1 MAWDTEFLD
10 LMPHS
15 IIIHA
20 FSSRKVD
27 GSPAYA
33 ASGTT
38 YRGRVNQTSR
48 QVRDD
53 KGNVV
58 MAAQVAWIA
67 STSPLNV
74 NSRYRLP
81 AGTGGSTTPPVL
93 RVDNFSDEDGVNH
106 HRVYFGA

>member
-1 MAWDTEFLD
+1 
-10 LMPHS
+10 MPHS
-15 IIIHA
+15 IIVHA
-20 FSSRKVD
+20 MSSRKSD
-27 GSPAYA
+27 GSPAYS

-48 QVRDD
+48 HVRDTN
-53 KGNVV
+53 GNVI

-67 STSPLNV
+67 STGALNA

-106 HRVYFGA
+106 HRVWFGA